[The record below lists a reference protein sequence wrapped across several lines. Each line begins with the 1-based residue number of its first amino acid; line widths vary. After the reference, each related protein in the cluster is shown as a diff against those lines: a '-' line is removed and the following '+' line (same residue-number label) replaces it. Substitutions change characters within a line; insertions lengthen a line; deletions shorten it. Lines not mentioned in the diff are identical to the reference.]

1 MMRAWPLAI
10 GLLLLAWL
18 WLGPLAG
25 MARRAFSPHMI
36 LHLGVM
42 VVAAPLIVIGLL
54 RLFPETRAPR
64 QPMLAGL
71 AASALDFAVVWG
83 WHAPALH
90 EAAAR
95 WDRVFALQQLSFLM
109 AGFVL
114 WWICLAARDGKAR
127 AAGALAMLFTSM
139 HMAMLGVLLVLAPA
153 LLYAPQFC
161 LGAFGLDP
169 LADQQLG
176 GGLMA
181 LFGALPFVVG
191 GAFIALRLAAAEA

>member
-1 MMRAWPLAI
+1 MMRIWPLGA

-18 WLGPLAG
+18 WLGPLAE

-42 VVAAPLIVIGLL
+42 VVVAPLIVVGLL
-54 RLFPETRAPR
+54 RLLPSARGPR
-64 QPMLAGL
+64 HSLLAAL
-71 AASALDFAVVWG
+71 AASTVDFVVVWG
-83 WHAPALH
+83 WHAPAMH

-95 WDRVFALQQLSFLM
+95 WQPLFVVQQASFLV
-109 AGFVL
+109 AGVGL
-114 WWICLAARDGKAR
+114 WWVCLAGRDAKTR

-139 HMAMLGVLLVLAPA
+139 HMAMLGVLLVLAGT
-153 LLYAPQFC
+153 LVYAPQFC

-181 LFGALPFVVG
+181 LFGALPYVAG
-191 GAFIALRLAAAEA
+191 GAYLASRLASARN